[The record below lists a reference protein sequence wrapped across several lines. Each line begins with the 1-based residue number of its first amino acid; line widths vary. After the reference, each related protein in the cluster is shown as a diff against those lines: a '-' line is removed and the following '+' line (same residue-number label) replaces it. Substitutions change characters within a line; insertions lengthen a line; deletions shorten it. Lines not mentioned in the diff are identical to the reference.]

1 MSRQPVE
8 QHFDMSERNDQSG
21 KFLPVWVW
29 VVVLVQIVLVLFF
42 SIGTA
47 LNPGDFIP
55 DVSELNYVTQLYI
68 TRNVTAAVGIIVALL
83 LKSHKGLI
91 TILAVRLLTDV
102 SDVVTVYALNV
113 EAIKSSVPMVVV
125 LLIIPS
131 LLAIGYLW
139 RRLK

>member
-1 MSRQPVE
+1 MSQ
-8 QHFDMSERNDQSG
+8 RNDQTS

-29 VVVLVQIVLVLFF
+29 LVVLVQIGLVLFF
-42 SIGTA
+42 SVGTA

-55 DVSELNYVTQLYI
+55 EVSELNYVTQLYI
-68 TRNVTAAVGIIVALL
+68 TRNVTVALGIIVALL

-102 SDVVTVYALNV
+102 SDVVTVYVLNV

-131 LLAIGYLW
+131 LLAISYLW
-139 RRLK
+139 KRLS